1 MGWWLLRLSAKIL
14 AVLRILVIK
23 FFCFK
28 ELNINKPVFLCILL
42 KSKIYVLG
50 SSRDK
55 KFQQLIDPTF
65 KVLHFKYYFTHRNV
79 NSSFKKNLREKAK
92 ADTRV
97 PNSRPGRD
105 IQL

>member
-42 KSKIYVLG
+42 KSKTYVLG
-50 SSRDK
+50 SSRDE

-79 NSSFKKNLREKAK
+79 NS
-92 ADTRV
+92 
-97 PNSRPGRD
+97 
-105 IQL
+105 

>member
-28 ELNINKPVFLCILL
+28 ELNINKPVFLCI
-42 KSKIYVLG
+42 
-50 SSRDK
+50 
-55 KFQQLIDPTF
+55 QQLIDPTF

-79 NSSFKKNLREKAK
+79 NS
-92 ADTRV
+92 
-97 PNSRPGRD
+97 
-105 IQL
+105 

>member
-14 AVLRILVIK
+14 AVLRILVIN

-50 SSRDK
+50 SSRDEK
-55 KFQQLIDPTF
+55 SQLVIDHTF
-65 KVLHFKYYFTHRNV
+65 KVLHFKYYFTHRKV
-79 NSSFKKNLREKAK
+79 NS
-92 ADTRV
+92 
-97 PNSRPGRD
+97 
-105 IQL
+105 